1 MIREMIKKL
10 FNDDAGVSPIIAT
23 LVLIVVAIAGAAAVG
38 VLMGSFSSDVSSSS
52 SSEGA
57 ANGASTELLI
67 AGSTTVQPVSEVLG
81 EAFMRANQGVKVSVQ
96 GGGSGAGISSA
107 EMDIVDIGAASED
120 VDTVTAH
127 PTLQKHQIGASAVV
141 IIANGV
147 TTTATVTPANMIAIF
162 DAVASDGTIDAGDLP
177 ATFDT
182 TATGN
187 VTVYQRD
194 ESSGTEETFSKWV
207 TDGDSKTY
215 IDGSN
220 AKGATG
226 NAGVLKGVETTVGS
240 IGFVDYGF
248 AASSDAVELL
258 DVGAGTVKDDVQDAI
273 LDTLTGKGDSFPED
287 LTRPLNYLTN
297 GEPSTLEQS
306 FIDFARQPA
315 QDALFDEVG
324 YFSMVDIS

>member
-67 AGSTTVQPVSEVLG
+67 AGSTTVQPVSEVLA

-141 IIANGV
+141 VIANGITG
-147 TTTATVTPANMIAIF
+147 TTTDVQLDTLYRAADANGHVTAAQLT
-162 DAVASDGTIDAGDLP
+162 AAGLTGTGADL
-177 ATFDT
+177 
-182 TATGN
+182 
-187 VTVYQRD
+187 YQRD

-207 TDGDSKTY
+207 NGSKTA
-215 IDGSN
+215 IDATN
-220 AKGATG
+220 AIGATG
-226 NAGVLKGVETTVGS
+226 NAGVLKAVEGTVNT
-240 IGFVDYGF
+240 IGFVDFGF
-248 AASSDAVELL
+248 AEDSTVTLIDI
-258 DVGAGTVKDDVQDAI
+258 GAGTDKATVKAEI
-273 LDTLTGKGDSFPED
+273 LKSLKGQASIFPED
-287 LTRPLNYLTN
+287 MTRPLNYLTN
-297 GEPSTLEQS
+297 GAPSTLEKS
-306 FIDFARQPA
+306 FIDFSKQPS

>member
-67 AGSTTVQPVSEVLG
+67 AGSTTVQPVSEVLA
-81 EAFMRANQGVKVSVQ
+81 EAFMRDNQGVKVTVQ

-120 VDTVTAH
+120 VDTVTEH
-127 PTLQKHQIGASAVV
+127 PTLQQHQIGASAVV
-141 IIANGV
+141 VIGKGV
-147 TTTATVTPANMIAIF
+147 TNTSTTTAITTAQLKAIYN
-162 DAVASDGTIDAGDLP
+162 AASSTGTVAS
-177 ATFDT
+177 ATMSANGMTAVDT
-182 TATGN
+182 
-187 VTVYQRD
+187 VVYQRA
-194 ESSGTEETFSKWV
+194 ESSGTEETFSKYVGGNKTWC
-207 TDGDSKTY
+207 DSTK
-215 IDGSN
+215 
-220 AKGATG
+220 AVGANG
-226 NAGVLKGVETTVGS
+226 NAGVLKAVESSTGAAL
-240 IGFVDYGF
+240 GFVDFGF
-248 AASSDAVELL
+248 AEDSSVSIINIGGGSDRTALKTQIL
-258 DVGAGTVKDDVQDAI
+258 NQLQGKTSTFPAGM
-273 LDTLTGKGDSFPED
+273 
-287 LTRPLNYLTN
+287 TRPLNYLTN
-297 GEPSTLEQS
+297 GAPSTLEQS

-315 QDALFDEVG
+315 QDSLFDEVG

>member
-81 EAFMRANQGVKVSVQ
+81 EAFMRANQGVKVTVQ
-96 GGGSGAGISSA
+96 GGGSGAGISST

-120 VDTVTAH
+120 VDTVTEH
-127 PTLQKHQIGASAVV
+127 PKLQKHQIGASAVV
-141 IIANGV
+141 VIANGITGTTTKSQLDALYRGADASGHV
-147 TTTATVTPANMIAIF
+147 TTAQ
-162 DAVASDGTIDAGDLP
+162 L
-177 ATFDT
+177 T
-182 TATGN
+182 TAGLTGASGAN
-187 VTVYQRD
+187 LYQRD

-207 TDGDSKTY
+207 NGSKTA
-215 IDGSN
+215 IDKTN
-220 AKGATG
+220 AIGATG
-226 NAGVLKGVETTVGS
+226 NAGVLKAVEANPNS
-240 IGFVDYGF
+240 IGFVDFGF
-248 AASSDAVELL
+248 AEDSSVTLINI
-258 DVGAGTVKDDVQDAI
+258 GAGTDKTTVKAEI
-273 LDTLTGKGDSFPED
+273 LKTLKGETSTFPEG

-297 GEPSTLEQS
+297 GAPSTLEQS

-324 YFSMVDIS
+324 YFSMIDIS